1 MTSFAIVAV
10 ILVLFLGLG
19 IVMGVL
25 IVLAFSRRRA

>member
-10 ILVLFLGLG
+10 ILVLFLGFG

-25 IVLAFSRRRA
+25 ILSMFARRR